1 MSSWAPGSGSF
12 VSLAKGGN
20 GQARTAWQLS
30 GRPSESGSVCPA
42 ADLAPGS
49 VSAVRC
55 GLPHLSVSPW
65 AGRGRGEV
73 LRVRGKRG
81 PSCRR
86 AQGAGKTPPPHP
98 RLTSFNFG
106 FLLPEV
112 RRPGS
117 AGSCSWAGVHLIS
130 PHLGT
135 PRPGQSLG
143 AGPDFKTRPSNRI
156 FQCLVRGGVLRT
168 SPTSLR

>member
-1 MSSWAPGSGSF
+1 MSSWALGSGSF

-55 GLPHLSVSPW
+55 GLPHLSVSPC

-81 PSCRR
+81 PSCRG
-86 AQGAGKTPPPHP
+86 AQGAGKTPRPAPDLFQLWISIARGQKAWVCRQLFR
-98 RLTSFNFG
+98 RLG
-106 FLLPEV
+106 
-112 RRPGS
+112 RR
-117 AGSCSWAGVHLIS
+117 A
-130 PHLGT
+130 
-135 PRPGQSLG
+135 
-143 AGPDFKTRPSNRI
+143 PDFTAPWDATPGPVSGSWPSLKDQARQPYLSM
-156 FQCLVRGGVLRT
+156 FG
-168 SPTSLR
+168 

>member
-1 MSSWAPGSGSF
+1 MRSWARGSSSF

-30 GRPSESGSVCPA
+30 GRPPESGSVGPA
-42 ADLAPGS
+42 ADIAPGT

-81 PSCRR
+81 PSCRG
-86 AQGAGKTPPPHP
+86 AQGAGKEPP
-98 RLTSFNFG
+98 RLTSFNLG

-117 AGSCSWAGVHLIS
+117 AGSCPVARAGVHLIS
-130 PHLGT
+130 TAPWDAT
-135 PRPGQSLG
+135 P
-143 AGPDFKTRPSNRI
+143 GPVSGSWP
-156 FQCLVRGGVLRT
+156 
-168 SPTSLR
+168 

>member
-1 MSSWAPGSGSF
+1 MSSWALGSGSF

-55 GLPHLSVSPW
+55 GLPHLSVSPC

-81 PSCRR
+81 PSCRG
-86 AQGAGKTPPPHP
+86 AQDAGKTPAP

-117 AGSCSWAGVHLIS
+117 AGSCSAAWAGVHLIS

-135 PRPGQSLG
+135 PHPGQSLG
-143 AGPDFKTRPSNRI
+143 AGLHLKTRPGSRI
-156 FQCLVRGGVLRT
+156 FQCLVRGVVLST

>member
-1 MSSWAPGSGSF
+1 MRSWARGSGSF

-20 GQARTAWQLS
+20 GQSGTVWQLS
-30 GRPSESGSVCPA
+30 GRPSESGSVGPA
-42 ADLAPGS
+42 ADIAPGW

-73 LRVRGKRG
+73 LWVRGKRG
-81 PSCRR
+81 PSCGG
-86 AQGAGKTPPPHP
+86 AQDDGKTSS
-98 RLTSFNFG
+98 LTSFNLG
-106 FLLPEV
+106 FPLPEG

-117 AGSCSWAGVHLIS
+117 AGSCPAAQAGVHLIP

-135 PRPGQSLG
+135 PRPGQPLG
-143 AGPDFKTRPSNRI
+143 ALILRPGPAAA
-156 FQCLVRGGVLRT
+156 CLVRGGVLKT
-168 SPTSLR
+168 SPPPPASLR

>member
-1 MSSWAPGSGSF
+1 MSSWARGSGSF

-30 GRPSESGSVCPA
+30 GRPPETGSVGPA
-42 ADLAPGS
+42 ADIALGS

-55 GLPHLSVSPW
+55 GLPHLSVSSW

-81 PSCRR
+81 PSCRG
-86 AQGAGKTPPPHP
+86 AQGSGKDPP
-98 RLTSFNFG
+98 RLTSFNLG

-117 AGSCSWAGVHLIS
+117 AGSCPAARAGVHLIP

-135 PRPGQSLG
+135 ATPGPVSG
-143 AGPDFKTRPSNRI
+143 SWP
-156 FQCLVRGGVLRT
+156 
-168 SPTSLR
+168 